1 MTLSTC
7 FKGFQDGS
15 AVKNLPANA
24 GDAGEAGSV
33 PELRR
38 SPGAGNGNPLLGKIF
53 TWEIPWTEEPG
64 GLQSMVLQ
72 RVRHDCGNSVRLY
85 ILGSKITADGYF
97 SHEIN
102 RHLLLG
108 RIVMTNLEN
117 ILKSRDI
124 TYKVLSSQGYGFFQ

>member
-7 FKGFQDGS
+7 FKGLQDGS
-15 AVKNLPANA
+15 AVKNPPANA
-24 GDAGEAGSV
+24 GGAGEAGSV

-72 RVRHDCGNSVRLY
+72 RVGYDCGNSVRLFCQTKSLQMVIAAMKLKDAY
-85 ILGSKITADGYF
+85 S
-97 SHEIN
+97 
-102 RHLLLG
+102 
-108 RIVMTNLEN
+108 LEGK
-117 ILKSRDI
+117 L
-124 TYKVLSSQGYGFFQ
+124 

>member
-85 ILGSKITADGYF
+85 ILGSKITANVDCSYELKDAY
-97 SHEIN
+97 S
-102 RHLLLG
+102 
-108 RIVMTNLEN
+108 LEGK
-117 ILKSRDI
+117 L
-124 TYKVLSSQGYGFFQ
+124 

>member
-7 FKGFQDGS
+7 FKGLQDGS
-15 AVKNLPANA
+15 AVKNPPANA
-24 GDAGEAGSV
+24 GGAGEVGSV

-72 RVRHDCGNSVRLY
+72 RVGHYSATKRQQSLRSFVTAAMETDTTRQCQMHLRHWL
-85 ILGSKITADGYF
+85 KI
-97 SHEIN
+97 N
-102 RHLLLG
+102 
-108 RIVMTNLEN
+108 
-117 ILKSRDI
+117 
-124 TYKVLSSQGYGFFQ
+124 